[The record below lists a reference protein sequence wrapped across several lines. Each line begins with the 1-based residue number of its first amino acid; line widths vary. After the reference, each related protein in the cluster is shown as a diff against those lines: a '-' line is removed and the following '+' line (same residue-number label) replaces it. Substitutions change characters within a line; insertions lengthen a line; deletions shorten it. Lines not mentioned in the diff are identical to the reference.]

1 MIWANKW
8 EGKCVKNCSHSYDS
22 DIWYSMVATM
32 ETLKLK
38 ENKGKL
44 EQISKSVVDGDKGLF
59 NQQLLRNEE

>member
-1 MIWANKW
+1 
-8 EGKCVKNCSHSYDS
+8 
-22 DIWYSMVATM
+22 MVATM